1 MAKKTT
7 AKKVATNAAVTTVIH
22 TVILAAGKGT
32 RMKSALPKV
41 LHPIGGK
48 PMLGHVLDAVAS
60 LGAQTSHVV
69 HGHGAEQV
77 RDWHANDQTTNK
89 SVNWVLQKDQLGT
102 GHAVLQAMP
111 KIPDDALVLVLY
123 GDVPLISVR
132 TLQNLIAA
140 ANKGLAI
147 LTVELNQP
155 TGYGRIIRNRTGA
168 VVGIVEENDA
178 NARQKKITEVNTGL
192 LAVSAKRLKAW
203 LAKVKNNNAKGEYYL
218 TDIVGL
224 AVKDRTRVTAVSAA
238 SPDEVEGVN
247 DRVQLARMERVY
259 QRTQAERLMRE
270 GVHFA
275 EPSRFDL
282 RGMLLPG
289 KDVKIDVGVIIE
301 GVVELGDNVSIG
313 PYCVLKNVSLG
324 NGSVVESHSVLDGV
338 KGASDLHIGPF
349 ARLRPG
355 TELADGAK
363 VGNFVE
369 TKKTKVG
376 KGSKINH
383 LSYVGDAVLGVDVN
397 VGAGTITC
405 NYDGVNKHQTTIG
418 DKAFIG
424 SNSALVA
431 PVEIGKGATI
441 GAGSVIGKNAPDD
454 ALTVARARQ
463 VTLPGWKRPTKKA

>member
-1 MAKKTT
+1 MAKKAA
-7 AKKVATNAAVTTVIH
+7 AKKVTTAATTTVIH

-48 PMLGHVLDAVAS
+48 PMLGHVLDAVANI
-60 LGAQTSHVV
+60 GAQTSHVV

-77 RDWHANDQTTNK
+77 RAWHAQDRAKEK
-89 SVNWVLQKDQLGT
+89 SVQWVLQKDQLGT
-102 GHAVLQAMP
+102 GHAVLQAIP

-123 GDVPLISVR
+123 GDVPLISVA
-132 TLQNLIAA
+132 TLQNLMAA
-140 ANKGLAI
+140 ASKGLAV
-147 LTVELNQP
+147 LTVELDEP
-155 TGYGRIIRNRTGA
+155 TGYGRIVRNKTGA

-178 NARQKKITEVNTGL
+178 NTRQKKITEVNTGL

-224 AVKDRTRVTAVSAA
+224 AVRDRTRVTAVSAA
-238 SPDEVEGVN
+238 NADEVEGVN

-270 GVHFA
+270 GVHMA
-275 EPSRFDL
+275 DPSRFDL

-289 KDVKIDVGVIIE
+289 KDVKLDVGVIIE

-313 PYCVLKNVSLG
+313 PYCILKNVTLG
-324 NGSVVESHSVLDGV
+324 AGSVVEAHSVLDGV
-338 KGASDLHIGPF
+338 KGAKDLHIGPF

-369 TKKTKVG
+369 TKKATVG

-383 LSYVGDAVLGVDVN
+383 LSYVGDAVLGAGVN

-418 DKAFIG
+418 DNAFIG

-454 ALTVARARQ
+454 ALTIARAKQ
-463 VTLPGWKRPTKKA
+463 VTLPGWKRPTKKV

>member
-1 MAKKTT
+1 MTKK
-7 AKKVATNAAVTTVIH
+7 KAAVKATTSVTVIH

-60 LGAQTSHVV
+60 LGAHTSHVV

-77 RDWHANDQTTNK
+77 RDWHANDAAANK

-123 GDVPLISVR
+123 GDVPLISVQ

-140 ANKGLAI
+140 ASKGLAI
-147 LTVELNQP
+147 LTVELNEP
-155 TGYGRIIRNRTGA
+155 TGYGRILRNRTGA

-192 LAVSAKRLKAW
+192 LAVSAKRLKNW
-203 LAKVKNNNAKGEYYL
+203 LGKVKNNNAKGEYYL

-270 GVHFA
+270 GVHMA
-275 EPSRFDL
+275 DPSRFDL

-289 KDVKIDVGVIIE
+289 KDVKIDVGVIVE
-301 GVVELGDNVSIG
+301 GVCELGDNVSIG
-313 PYCVLKNVSLG
+313 PYCVLKNVKLG
-324 NGSVVESHSVLDGV
+324 AGSVVEAHSVLDGV
-338 KGASDLHIGPF
+338 KGGDDLHIGPF

-355 TELADGAK
+355 TELADGVK

-369 TKKTKVG
+369 TKKSKVG

-405 NYDGVNKHQTTIG
+405 NYDGVKKHQTTIG
-418 DKAFIG
+418 DRAFIG
-424 SNSALVA
+424 SNTALVA
-431 PVEIGKGATI
+431 PVVVGKGATI
-441 GAGSVIGKNAPDD
+441 GAGSVIGKDAPEE
-454 ALTVARARQ
+454 ALTVARAKQ
-463 VTLPGWKRPTKKA
+463 VSLPGWTRPTKKA